1 MCTSLIY
8 LDAQNRPYLGRTLE
22 LTLELPYQLS
32 AFPRA
37 LELHSQVAGFGPLSF
52 QTRYPFLAVTMP
64 AMIPTPGVKFG
75 PDDLKIVEGMNGA
88 GLCFSVQSYPEAGG
102 GERPAADANQAA
114 LSAMDLGAWVLG
126 QFATVEEVKNALTKQ
141 TVVVEPVGIL
151 GGAEMPFHYG
161 VHDATGKS
169 IVIEFHRGKRTV
181 YDNLV
186 GVMTNGPEFPWHLT
200 NLGNYTY
207 LSNVDQPAATFG
219 TYEARQPDAGS
230 AKAALPSSDTAVDR
244 FVRAAYYAKFAEK
257 HTEPDLAVQMVAH
270 IMNNF
275 DRPRG
280 ATVEYSEH
288 GGSGMHVEGF
298 ESKKVETEFTS
309 WTSLS
314 DLDRKIFFLRDNG
327 GMNYARFDVTAL
339 NDATQFCS
347 ETMAKL
353 LPKPQDIT
361 AALAPAKAQSSTPT
375 AAH

>member
-32 AFPRA
+32 AFPQA
-37 LELHSQVAGFGPLSF
+37 LALHSGVSGFQALSWT
-52 QTRYPFLAVTMP
+52 TRYPFLAVTMP
-64 AMIPTPGVKFG
+64 AMIPKPGTQFG
-75 PDDLKIVEGMNGA
+75 PDDLKVVEGMNDA

-102 GERPAADANQAA
+102 GLKPAADASQAA
-114 LSAMDLGAWVLG
+114 LSAADLGAWVLG
-126 QFATVEEVKNALTKQ
+126 QFATVQEVKDALDKQ
-141 TVVVEPVGIL
+141 NVVLEPVPIL
-151 GGAEMPFHYG
+151 GGIEMPFHYG
-161 VHDATGKS
+161 VHDAKGNS
-169 IVIEFHRGKRTV
+169 IVIEFHHGKRTV

-186 GVMTNGPEFPWHLT
+186 GVMTNGPQFPWHLT

-219 TYEARQPDAGS
+219 SYEVKQPDAGS
-230 AKAALPSSDTAVDR
+230 AKASLPSSDTAVDR

-257 HTEPDLAVQMVAH
+257 QTEPDLAVQMVAH

-280 ATVEYSEH
+280 ATVSYTGH
-288 GGSGMHVEGF
+288 GGDGMHVEGF
-298 ESKKVETEFTS
+298 ETAPVETEFTS

-314 DLDRKIFFLRDNG
+314 DLDRRIFFLRDSG
-327 GMNYARFDVTAL
+327 GMNFARFDVAALKDEQNFRTA
-339 NDATQFCS
+339 S
-347 ETMAKL
+347 MAKL

-361 AALAPAKAQSSTPT
+361 ATLTSSTKRPP
-375 AAH
+375 AMP